1 MLITTGTLIQKSS
14 KTRGPRFPMR
24 SATSEKVKSQ
34 LGTTKVT
41 RTVITTKTAAEAA
54 MVVET
59 KMAAKTTKMAAA
71 LAALV
76 VVVTKT
82 AANTTNTAAEAVAEV
97 TASLPIRTPV
107 DPISGSTCNTKVSFH
122 RNPSKV
128 PRTGWIP
135 GAQLR
140 CSKSSTKIAT
150 TKSACVNTRT
160 RCTAPRCSRSA

>member
-1 MLITTGTLIQKSS
+1 MG
-14 KTRGPRFPMR
+14 
-24 SATSEKVKSQ
+24 AV
-34 LGTTKVT
+34 V
-41 RTVITTKTAAEAA
+41 VTKTAAEAA

-59 KMAAKTTKMAAA
+59 KTAAKTTNM
-71 LAALV
+71 
-76 VVVTKT
+76 
-82 AANTTNTAAEAVAEV
+82 AAEAVETETEV
-97 TASLPIRTPV
+97 VASLPTRTPV

-122 RNPSKV
+122 TNPSKV

-140 CSKSSTKIAT
+140 CSKSSTKITT

>member
-1 MLITTGTLIQKSS
+1 MAATEDLGVVVT
-14 KTRGPRFPMR
+14 KTV
-24 SATSEKVKSQ
+24 A
-34 LGTTKVT
+34 
-41 RTVITTKTAAEAA
+41 KTAAAL
-54 MVVET
+54 VVET
-59 KMAAKTTKMAAA
+59 KMAANKTTTTAAA

-76 VVVTKT
+76 VVVTKM
-82 AANTTNTAAEAVAEV
+82 AANKTTKTAAEAVETGGNAETEVV

-122 RNPSKV
+122 RNPSKA

>member
-1 MLITTGTLIQKSS
+1 MGITTGTLIQKSS

-41 RTVITTKTAAEAA
+41 RTVITTKTAA
-54 MVVET
+54 VVET

-97 TASLPIRTPV
+97 VASLPTRV

-140 CSKSSTKIAT
+140 CSKSSTKITT